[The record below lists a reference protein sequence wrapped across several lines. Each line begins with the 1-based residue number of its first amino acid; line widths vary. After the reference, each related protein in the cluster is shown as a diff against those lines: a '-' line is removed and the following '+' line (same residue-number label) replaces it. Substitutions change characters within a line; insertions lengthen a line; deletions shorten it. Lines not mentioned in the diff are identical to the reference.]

1 MDFVERELDD
11 HCKLRFGLCFFCG
24 SGGGGDGWRNGLV
37 GLLGFLEEE
46 RRMGC

>member
-1 MDFVERELDD
+1 VDFVERVGRSLQV
-11 HCKLRFGLCFFCG
+11 KIWVVFFFCG
-24 SGGGGDGWRNGLV
+24 SGGGDGWRNGLV